1 MKKLKTY
8 REFQFENDFV
18 RVWKTSIAPGEPLE
32 FHRHDAGRVV
42 VGLQGGKLKRID
54 EDGTLSDLVFET
66 DKAYWLGVDEP
77 CKTHGDINEGDLPI
91 EIMVIEIKEPTNTPL
106 PSKPLE

>member
-32 FHRHDAGRVV
+32 FHRHEEGRVV
-42 VGLQGGKLKRID
+42 VGLQGGKLKRI
-54 EDGTLSDLVFET
+54 EENGKLSDLEFET
-66 DKAYWLGVDEP
+66 NKAYWLKADEP
-77 CKTHGDINEGDLPI
+77 HKTHGDINEEDHPI
-91 EIMVIEIKEPTNTPL
+91 EIMVIEIKQPANTPL
-106 PSKPLE
+106 PSIPLE